1 MGLNRSLDLIE
12 FIDALSKIFG
22 NRKLLHDLGIYSR
35 MIVLFWVMQR
45 HKRNVN
51 KYLHPEE
58 AFDF

>member
-12 FIDALSKIFG
+12 FIGVLSKTFG
-22 NRKLLHDLGIYSR
+22 NRKLLQDLGIYSR
-35 MIVLFWVMQR
+35 MFVLFWVMLV

-51 KYLHPEE
+51 KYLYPEE